1 MKKNL
6 INNYEK
12 ATQLNDRG
20 PKLRIIS
27 EEEMIAVVKAHEA
40 KAKRDLEELGYVSL
54 EELQSLKFPPL
65 GLGVERDLNFKADKT
80 LSQYHNEAIEA
91 HRIIA

>member
-1 MKKNL
+1 MRKNL

-40 KAKRDLEELGYVSL
+40 KAKRDLEDGIANLH
-54 EELQSLKFPPL
+54 EEEALKRHK
-65 GLGVERDLNFKADKT
+65 EEN
-80 LSQYHNEAIEA
+80 NAIND
-91 HRIIA
+91 